1 MGEAMASSINYE
13 QKACAWSEASIGAML
28 NALPWGEA
36 LDEEDRVAMRT
47 ELIPLFSTAMATAEW
62 QPYENALSAWRSTAE
77 VVSDPELVECLTSP
91 WDPAE
96 EVQLTRP

>member
-1 MGEAMASSINYE
+1 MGEAMARSINYE
-13 QKACAWSEASIGAML
+13 QKACAWSEESIGEML
-28 NALPWGEA
+28 NALAWVEA
-36 LDEEDRVAMRT
+36 LDEEDRAAMRT
-47 ELIPLFSTAMATAEW
+47 ELVPLFSTAVATGEW

-77 VVSDPELVECLTSP
+77 VVSDPDLVERLTSP